1 MARLPR
7 IVVPGVPLHVI
18 QRGNNRQ
25 VTFFSEEDKGKGS
38 GLTFDIE

>member
-7 IVVPGVPLHVI
+7 LVISGQPLHVI

-25 VTFFSEEDKGKGS
+25 TILHVEMDYLKY
-38 GLTFDIE
+38 LDILA